1 MSYFGIISSSIICWL
16 ILLSPA
22 SSKSWN
28 DFHVCNLFSFKE
40 LYKDF
45 WNTFTDWKS
54 FIFTEGYKY
63 DTWATSC
70 EELTHWKRL
79 MLGGIGGKRRRGRQR
94 MRWLDGITDSMDVS
108 LSELWEL
115 VIDREAWRAAIHGV
129 AKSRTWL
136 SDWSDLIWSD
146 KYDTGTELEYTVL
159 VLGEVKLIFTL
170 ASEHC
175 RKERDSKNTVISVFT
190 IITVRI
196 ICWHGFKLTV

>member
-1 MSYFGIISSSIICWL
+1 MFQRCEWLNQRIKHIWRKVFTTLSMSYFGIISSSIICWL

-45 WNTFTDWKS
+45 WHTFTDWKS

-63 DTWATSC
+63 NIS
-70 EELTHWKRL
+70 
-79 MLGGIGGKRRRGRQR
+79 
-94 MRWLDGITDSMDVS
+94 
-108 LSELWEL
+108 
-115 VIDREAWRAAIHGV
+115 
-129 AKSRTWL
+129 
-136 SDWSDLIWSD
+136 
-146 KYDTGTELEYTVL
+146 TELEYTVL

-170 ASEHC
+170 ASEHY

-190 IITVRI
+190 IITVKI
-196 ICWHGFKLTV
+196 IRWHGFKLTVYLLSSWQLWTCSLISFYR